1 MRTGTDAQG
10 AAAITAATEWIAEN
24 LRAKNERVDDK
35 ARERIERDVAGTF
48 AWLVT
53 RYRLVDAPDGRLET
67 LAKKFIA
74 GALEVDDLRQWA
86 GELDG

>member
-1 MRTGTDAQG
+1 MRTGTDATG
-10 AAAITAATEWIAEN
+10 EHAIASAADFITAN

-35 ARERIERDVAGTF
+35 ARMRIERDVAGVF

-53 RYRLVDAPDGRLET
+53 RYRLADDGTGRLEA

-74 GALEVDDLRQWA
+74 GALEVDDLRKWTD
-86 GELDG
+86 ELS